1 MIFDVAKFRQMFPAF
16 SSSGIYPD
24 VTIQAW
30 GTMAQCSLKESCE
43 LSGECFELAVYLLT
57 AHIGTLLTRAAS
69 GTASG
74 VVTSAAIDKV
84 SVGFAPP
91 PFRSE
96 WAYWLSQTPYGVQLQ
111 GMLSGMAVGGFYVSG
126 TRTPELGAFRRAG
139 GRFTPS

>member
-1 MIFDVAKFRQMFPAF
+1 MIFDIAKFRLMFPAF
-16 SSSGIYPD
+16 ASDVIYPD
-24 VTIQAW
+24 VTITAW
-30 GTMAQCSLKESCE
+30 STMAQCSITESCA
-43 LSGECFELAVYLLT
+43 LTGECFELAVYLLT

-69 GTASG
+69 GMATG

-84 SVGFAPP
+84 SIGFAPP

-111 GMLSGMAVGGFYVSG
+111 GMLSVKSVGGFYLSG
-126 TRTPELGAFRRAG
+126 TRTPELGSFRRAG